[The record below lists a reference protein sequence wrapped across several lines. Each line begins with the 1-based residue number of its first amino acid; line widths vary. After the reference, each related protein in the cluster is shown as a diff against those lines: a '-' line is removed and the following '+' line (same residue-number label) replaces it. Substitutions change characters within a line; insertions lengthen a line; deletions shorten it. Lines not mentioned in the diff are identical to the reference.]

1 MENIIKFFKE
11 TYELDSSIAMDQ
23 DDPLVISMQNE
34 FKGLL
39 EKNGYVV
46 KDAYSEYDEYIHSMS
61 FDLDNNKE
69 IRITH
74 DDDGIPCI
82 DIVIDRD
89 IIFTVRPKEEVDL
102 HNFVRDLGNH

>member
-1 MENIIKFFKE
+1 MIYYLIKVVFEMIKLSVIIPAYNEEKTIDKFTE
-11 TYELDSSIAMDQ
+11 I
-23 DDPLVISMQNE
+23 V
-34 FKGLL
+34 
-39 EKNGYVV
+39 EKDKLFWCFYILKYG
-46 KDAYSEYDEYIHSMS
+46 YDEYIHSMS